1 MIEYIRDMILG
12 SFEASVDV
20 DLAALIW
27 SVDAKEHCVP
37 NASEINS
44 ALHLVSRYSI
54 SKSESGIKIVSSN
67 VQGLEL
73 ISDADIEM
81 AMNIYKSTFGLG

>member
-12 SFEASVDV
+12 SFEANVDV

-27 SVDAKEHCVP
+27 SVDAKEHCIP

-44 ALHLVSRYSI
+44 ALHQVSRYSI
-54 SKSESGIKIVSSN
+54 SKNETGIKIVSSDA
-67 VQGLEL
+67 QGLEL
-73 ISDADIEM
+73 ISDADIEI